1 MSHLPNERRYARVVG
16 HGMNAA
22 ELARN
27 PRLDEWFV
35 RDLNKEP
42 SGWAAPDGSF
52 DAVLCT
58 AGLQYLQQPEAVL
71 AEVRRVLKPGGIVI
85 IAFSN
90 RMFYEKVRGL
100 GERRVLPAGMSMRPL
115 QGRQLAALRLVAGAL
130 SQLPLDPSCRQSRR
144 GGTAPTLGAA
154 TWSRRTLRRWAASA
168 RRKW

>member
-1 MSHLPNERRYARVVG
+1 
-16 HGMNAA
+16 MNAA

-27 PRLDEWFV
+27 PRLDQWFV

-42 SGWAAPDGSF
+42 TGWAAADGSF

-90 RMFYEKVRGL
+90 RMFCDKVRGRL
-100 GERRVLPAGMSMRPL
+100 GRRSGQDA
-115 QGRQLAALRLVAGAL
+115 QAAAWTAL
-130 SQLPLDPSCRQSRR
+130 SCHKPCLLLYSFSTLPPMTLTRPHTLHHALDPTTS
-144 GGTAPTLGAA
+144 PLPNP
-154 TWSRRTLRRWAASA
+154 SA
-168 RRKW
+168 GHCGMAG

>member
-1 MSHLPNERRYARVVG
+1 MALPHRVSHLPNDRRYSRVVG

-35 RDLNKEP
+35 RDLNKDP
-42 SGWAAPDGSF
+42 SGWAAADGSF

-71 AEVRRVLKPGGIVI
+71 SEVRRVLKPGGIVI

-90 RMFYEKVRGL
+90 RMFYDKVWRGC
-100 GERRVLPAGMSMRPL
+100 GWEGQWRGVNMRWL
-115 QGRQLAALRLVAGAL
+115 
-130 SQLPLDPSCRQSRR
+130 
-144 GGTAPTLGAA
+144 
-154 TWSRRTLRRWAASA
+154 
-168 RRKW
+168 